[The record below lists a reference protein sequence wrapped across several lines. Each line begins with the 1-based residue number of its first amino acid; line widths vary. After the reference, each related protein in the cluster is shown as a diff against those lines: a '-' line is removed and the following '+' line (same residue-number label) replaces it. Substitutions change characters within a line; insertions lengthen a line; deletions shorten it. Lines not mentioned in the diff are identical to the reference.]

1 MEADL
6 LSSIRDLLRSEL
18 EPIRAEL
25 GSVKGELGSVK
36 GELGSVKGELGS
48 VKGELGSV
56 KAGLGR
62 LEKAQD
68 KLNKGQGLLWESHL
82 RPLVKEQFGRS
93 FSKQLSAKSL
103 QYLAKRV
110 CSATGWT
117 EGKEVDQIFEVAQK
131 LSTALISGGT
141 AEKLLRAVAAAS
153 SGVAADAD
161 ASLQIWAAGTVA
173 WVAADGSL
181 DRAAVGRS
189 LGELPDAQGCLKSK
203 LGSLLTFLS
212 DPCLD
217 SVPTSCLPTLN
228 IVPQTLD
235 AHAGHTSPEQY
246 LTTCDSPGVMLAL
259 FESGAMGVSIGKGR
273 LFEEWDQLQLPFRQV
288 QMDVRGKLRYFQELA
303 DVDVGEI
310 KRSADTYAHAKEQLV
325 QHAKLFRWAMQTGR
339 SGVASVRCT
348 GHLFVPV
355 VNLRD
360 EASLPEDSLEDGVSI
375 LVHGL

>member
-1 MEADL
+1 MEAGL
-6 LSSIRDLLRSEL
+6 LSSIRGLLRSEL

-25 GSVKGELGSVK
+25 GSVK
-36 GELGSVKGELGS
+36 
-48 VKGELGSV
+48 
-56 KAGLGR
+56 AGLDR

-82 RPLVKEQFGRS
+82 RPLVQEQFGRS

-103 QYLAKRV
+103 QHLAKRV
-110 CSATGWT
+110 CAATGWT

-131 LSTALISGGT
+131 LSTALISSGT
-141 AEKLLRAVAAAS
+141 AEKLLRAVAAACS
-153 SGVAADAD
+153 EVAADAD
-161 ASLQIWAAGTVA
+161 ADASLRSWAAGTVA

-189 LGELPDAQGCLKSK
+189 LGELPDGKGGLKSK

-212 DPCLD
+212 EPCVLD
-217 SVPTSCLPTLN
+217 SVPTSCSSLLN
-228 IVPQTLD
+228 PVPQTLGG
-235 AHAGHTSPEQY
+235 HAGHTSPKQY

-259 FESGAMGVSIGKGR
+259 FESGAMAVGIGKGGSPPTG
-273 LFEEWDQLQLPFRQV
+273 WDQLQLPFRQV
-288 QMDVRGKLRYFQELA
+288 QMDVRGKLRYFQEWA

-310 KRSADTYAHAKEQLV
+310 KRNADTYAHAKEQLV
-325 QHAKLFRWAMQTGR
+325 QRAKLFRWAMQTGR
-339 SGVASVRCT
+339 AGVVSVRCT